1 MSRPYAPHQG
11 VTSPLRGS
19 PYRVRSGNLRLER
32 AARCQ
37 FLQWAILQSGRIRS
51 AYTSIPQGYTSFH
64 HLLFHRKQENCPGF
78 YPRRTHSPP
87 SKGCTLCAGC
97 SRYGACSGRGEIR
110 TRMPY
115 RRRLQRRGLSSYP
128 ILSRC
133 RTCTT
138 VPHYLFSCQPSLESW
153 GHIHGP

>member
-1 MSRPYAPHQG
+1 MS
-11 VTSPLRGS
+11 S

-97 SRYGACSGRGEIR
+97 SRYGACSGGGGTR
-110 TRMPY
+110 THEAEAST
-115 RRRLQRRGLSSYP
+115 LQAEPFAARVTP
-128 ILSRC
+128 PC
-133 RTCTT
+133 TCTILA
-138 VPHYLFSCQPSLESW
+138 HSLFSCQVDREGYDPSTSAVQERCSSK
-153 GHIHGP
+153 